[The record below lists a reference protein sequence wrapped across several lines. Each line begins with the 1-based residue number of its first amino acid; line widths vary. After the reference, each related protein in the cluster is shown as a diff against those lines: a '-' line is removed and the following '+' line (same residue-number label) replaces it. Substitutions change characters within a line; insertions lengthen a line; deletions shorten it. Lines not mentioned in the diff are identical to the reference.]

1 MNDMTE
7 LTGKKAPAFKAAVIG
22 GSYGEGDT
30 VSLADLKG
38 QTVVLYFYPKDDTPG
53 CTAQACALRDGW
65 SRIQK
70 RAAVFGV
77 SVDPL
82 NSHAKFI
89 KKHSLPFPLISDEA
103 KEMVQAY
110 GVWVE
115 KSMYGKKF
123 MGTERSTVIIGAVAM
138 HFKVGDPFKK
148 CVPALSVLV
157 LCLIIIAGHWP
168 GR

>member
-1 MNDMTE
+1 MKDTNKMKDTTE
-7 LTGKKAPAFKAAVIG
+7 LTGKKAPAFTAPVIG
-22 GSYGEGDT
+22 GNYGEGAT

-53 CTAQACALRDGW
+53 CTAQACGLRDGW

-70 RAAVFGV
+70 KAAVFGV

-82 NSHAKFI
+82 KSHAKFI

-103 KEMVQAY
+103 KEIVEAY

-115 KSMYGKKF
+115 KSMYGKKY
-123 MGTERSTVIIGAVAM
+123 MGTERSTVIVGPDGKVKAVLR
-138 HFKVGDPFKK
+138 KVP
-148 CVPALSVLV
+148 PAEHLDLV
-157 LCLIIIAGHWP
+157 LQALD
-168 GR
+168 